1 MKARIIS
8 KNGRPIFAATGV
20 KIVAMDHQTTP
31 KPSTTLPPILSA
43 HMPPA
48 IFTNRN
54 PKWGEEHKYIREG
67 ETISDNNELQ
77 LSFTL
82 GVTNV
87 LQNKDNN
94 NDKKTT
100 KKNGILHKYQND
112 WGQFKRAWL
121 AGSCNESD
129 DLSRLQKQ

>member
-1 MKARIIS
+1 MGDQSLQLLVS
-8 KNGRPIFAATGV
+8 KLL
-20 KIVAMDHQTTP
+20 QWTTRQ
-31 KPSTTLPPILSA
+31 L
-43 HMPPA
+43 
-48 IFTNRN
+48 RN
-54 PKWGEEHKYIREG
+54 PVLLYHRFYLPICLQQSSRIEIQIREEHKYIREG

-94 NDKKTT
+94 NDKK
-100 KKNGILHKYQND
+100 KKKKGILHTYQND

-121 AGSCNESD
+121 AGSFNESD